1 MEIVTR
7 KHLYLVSGRLSRPL
21 SVEIAHELDVRLGEP
36 NIGEFANGEIN

>member
-21 SVEIAHELDVRLGEP
+21 AEEIALIETFRLSLPVQARSVE
-36 NIGEFANGEIN
+36 